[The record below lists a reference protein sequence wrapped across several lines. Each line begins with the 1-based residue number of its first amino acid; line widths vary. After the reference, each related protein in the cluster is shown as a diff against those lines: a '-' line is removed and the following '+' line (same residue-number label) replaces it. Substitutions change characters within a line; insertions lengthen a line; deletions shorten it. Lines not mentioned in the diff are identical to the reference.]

1 MENLRGKIVV
11 VTELRKLPR
20 TCSQCKYYDSMGGSP
35 GRGNY
40 GVCSARATLW
50 STHSIRTSK
59 ERLDNCPL
67 RMIADN
73 KKASDA

>member
-11 VTELRKLPR
+11 VTEMRKLPR

-35 GRGNY
+35 GRGND
-40 GVCSARATLW
+40 GTCTARATLY
-50 STHSIRTSK
+50 STQHISTSK

-67 RMIADN
+67 RVVTEN
-73 KKASDA
+73 KKAADA